1 MARDGW
7 ASIRA
12 PPPGVGTT
20 DGMLWEGHRRADQ
33 GGQTIVLAAL
43 ELDGIGDDEPPW
55 PALIA
60 ADNSGVSAPRRRAEF
75 AFRAATAQ
83 H

>member
-1 MARDGW
+1 M
-7 ASIRA
+7 
-12 PPPGVGTT
+12 GTT
-20 DGMLWEGHRRADQ
+20 NETPWEGHRRADQ
-33 GGQTIVLAAL
+33 GRQTIVLDAV
-43 ELDGIGDDEPPW
+43 ELDGIGEDEPPW

-75 AFRAATAQ
+75 FRAATAQ